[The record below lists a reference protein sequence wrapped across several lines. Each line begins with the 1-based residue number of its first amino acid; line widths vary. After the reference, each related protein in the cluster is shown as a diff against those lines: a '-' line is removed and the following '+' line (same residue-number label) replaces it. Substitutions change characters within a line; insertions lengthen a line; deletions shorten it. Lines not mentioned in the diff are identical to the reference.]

1 MISTKHKIYF
11 LSCVLLLLLFPSFTI
26 LSKQSSD
33 KLIWK
38 GDSHAAF
45 TALVQY
51 QDNLYCAFRNANMH
65 ADISGKDCGVIKIIK
80 SSNGEKWEDFLSFK
94 EDGYDLRDPQLSVT
108 PTGKMMLLTEKAKY
122 ENGKAVTRNSCVS
135 FIKSNGEF
143 TPLQNVNFDVC
154 QNWNWI
160 WNIEWIDGTAYGFC
174 YAPYFGMV
182 ISSDG
187 INYELVE
194 KINLDGNPSE
204 ASVTKLDKNHLLA
217 VVRRDGLAALGIYNQ
232 IEKQWQWKDCDEI
245 IGCPKLLK
253 VKRDLLVV
261 GRSYKYGLQTSL
273 YKYSKEKQR
282 LEPLVRIPGG
292 RDCSYPGI
300 TYRNRRLYVSFYK
313 GNADNSDI
321 YLSNIKY

>member
-11 LSCVLLLLLFPSFTI
+11 LYCVLLLLLFPSFTI

-108 PTGKMMLLTEKAKY
+108 PTGKMMLLTEKVKY

-182 ISSDG
+182 TTSDG
-187 INYELVE
+187 INYKLVE

-204 ASVTKLDKNHLLA
+204 ASVAKLDNNHLLA
-217 VVRRDGLAALGIYNQ
+217 IVRRDIFAALGIYNLTN
-232 IEKQWQWKDCDEI
+232 KQWQWKDCDEI
-245 IGCPKLLK
+245 IACPKIIK
-253 VKRDLLVV
+253 AKRNLLVA
-261 GRSYKYGLQTSL
+261 GRSYKYGLQTTL
-273 YKYSKEKQR
+273 YRLNKNKQ
-282 LEPLVRIPGG
+282 ELVPIERISGDK
-292 RDCSYPGI
+292 DCSYPGI
-300 TYRNRRLYVSFYK
+300 VYKNRKLFISYHK
-313 GNADNSDI
+313 GDI
-321 YLSNIKY
+321 NVSNIYMVTINL

>member
-108 PTGKMMLLTEKAKY
+108 PTGKMMLLTEKVKY

-160 WNIEWIDGTAYGFC
+160 WNVEWIDDVAYGFC
-174 YAPYFGMV
+174 YAPFFGMV
-182 ISSDG
+182 KSKDG
-187 INYELVE
+187 VVYELVE
-194 KINLDGNPSE
+194 SLKLDRNPTE
-204 ASVTKLDKNHLLA
+204 ASIIKLNRNELLA
-217 VVRRDGLAALGIYNQ
+217 IVRSDGPAYLGIYNLKSQ
-232 IEKQWQWKDCDEI
+232 KWQWSDCDEEI
-245 IGCPKLLK
+245 ACPKLIASK
-253 VKRDLLVV
+253 GKIYVA
-261 GRSYKYGLQTSL
+261 GRSYKSGVKTSV
-273 YKYSKEKQR
+273 YKFNKRKKKLICIYQVS
-282 LEPLVRIPGG
+282 GG
-292 RDCSYPGI
+292 KDCSYPGI
-300 TYRNRRLYVSFYK
+300 VCHRKQFYLSYYK
-313 GNADNSDI
+313 GDVSSSDI
-321 YLSNIKY
+321 YLAKFYY